1 MSHQVAEE
9 RTYTIP
15 FYPFM
20 NSIPRTK
27 RASKAVKLVKEFIMK
42 HMKVDEV
49 WLAQDVNEFIFKR
62 GMQKPPRKITVRA
75 EKGDDNVVAIYLAG
89 LAPEEAFTTQTV
101 EVKAQPTED
110 EIDLEEEDFV
120 EEEDDE

>member
-1 MSHQVAEE
+1 MSHQVVEE

-15 FYPFM
+15 FYRFM

>member
-1 MSHQVAEE
+1 
-9 RTYTIP
+9 
-15 FYPFM
+15 M

-89 LAPEEAFTTQTV
+89 LTPEEAFTTQTV